1 MTKERFMEMAN
12 AVVGSGKY
20 EDGEEFSFYVKGR
33 SVIIQTKPGYNEKY
47 PYHCQG
53 WELDEDGEP
62 YCYGEWLE
70 E

>member
-1 MTKERFMEMAN
+1 MTRNEFMEMAK
-12 AVVGSGKY
+12 AVVGSGTY
-20 EDGEEFSFYVKGR
+20 TDGQKFSFYVKGS
-33 SVIIQTKPGYNEKY
+33 SVIIQTETKQNKKF

-70 E
+70 P

>member
-1 MTKERFMEMAN
+1 MTKERFREMAN
-12 AVVGSGKY
+12 AVIGSGTY
-20 EDGEEFSFYVKGR
+20 SDGEKFAFYVKGS
-33 SVIIQTKPGYNEKY
+33 SVIIQSKSDNKKF

-70 E
+70 P

>member
-1 MTKERFMEMAN
+1 MTKERFMQMAN
-12 AVVGSGKY
+12 AVIGTGTY
-20 EDGEEFSFYVKGR
+20 EDGEKFDFYVKGR
-33 SVIIQTKPGYNEKY
+33 SVIIQTKIDYNKRF

-53 WELDEDGEP
+53 WELGEDGEP